1 MLIVTKIRLRNRL
14 GKGKSEPGKLGLGDD
29 TAMGRDWEGRGR
41 RGGGRGFVGVPLGED
56 GQGRGVRERFMRE
69 RVGWIDS

>member
-41 RGGGRGFVGVPLGED
+41 RGGGEGVCRGTVGGRRP
-56 GQGRGVRERFMRE
+56 GQGGEGTVYEGTSWMDR
-69 RVGWIDS
+69 